1 MTPEEA
7 DRLLEISIHKL
18 SIAETLKQFEASSEG
33 LTAAKAKDKRNVSGL
48 NTIPPP
54 LSAPAWLCCLLPCLL
69 HTESMEKF
77 HECVPEHAFVK
88 RNGKWIKLDSSS
100 IVLGDL
106 IKVESGERV
115 PADLRLLEVKGL
127 CSFDTW
133 AVSGHHQ
140 ILKSDINQSTPDFI
154 GSPNMALCGYLCKS
168 GECIGIVVAV
178 GENNVI
184 SKKIRKKEFP
194 PCEKKV

>member
-7 DRLLEISIHKL
+7 DRLLEVSVHKL

-33 LTAAKAKDKRNVSGL
+33 LTAAKAKDKRNISGL

-88 RNGKWIKLDSSS
+88 RNGKWIKLDASS
-100 IVLGDL
+100 IVIGDL
-106 IKVESGERV
+106 IKVEAGERV
-115 PADLRLLEVKGL
+115 PADIRLLEIKGS

-140 ILKSDINQSTPDFI
+140 TLKSDINQSTPEYI

-168 GECIGIVVAV
+168 GECVGIVVAV
-178 GENNVI
+178 GEDIVI
-184 SKKIRKKEFP
+184 SKKIRRKEFP
-194 PCEKKV
+194 PNDKKV